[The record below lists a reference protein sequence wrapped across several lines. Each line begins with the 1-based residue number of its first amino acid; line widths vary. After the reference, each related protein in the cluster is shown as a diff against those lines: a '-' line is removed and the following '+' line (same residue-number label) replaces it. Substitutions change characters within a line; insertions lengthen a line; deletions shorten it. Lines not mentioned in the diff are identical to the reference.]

1 MKKFKN
7 ILVWTLLLAL
17 SLPAL
22 AADISIKQPGQ
33 DTVVGEKKEFTKL
46 YNKTFNVNP
55 NILVIIANKYG
66 KVDIKTGSGNQA
78 IVNVTIRVQANS
90 EKDAEKT
97 FNRVNIAFSD
107 GPDYVKA
114 ETDIE
119 SQNSGWWGW
128 NSGSSDFSIDYDVT
142 MPAGNKLDLSN
153 KYGNSHI
160 AALNSWVKIDQ
171 KYGDF
176 KLESAASAT
185 VSLAYG
191 GATIG
196 RLSGLSATVSY
207 GKLSSADIKDVAL
220 KSKYSAF
227 KFDKIDNLA
236 ITSAYDDYQV
246 NYVTN
251 FAVDSKYGDIVI
263 KETDNLA
270 VKSAYTDIK
279 VRKINTSAD
288 FQTSYGDVR
297 IENVKNNFD
306 AINIKGSY
314 TDFFMAIDPSV
325 SYHLDVVTTYGD
337 INQPASINTKLDKEK
352 GSTKE
357 IMGVV
362 GNSNTK
368 SMIKA
373 RLTYGDLI
381 IK

>member
-7 ILVWTLLLAL
+7 ILVWTLLLASSL
-17 SLPAL
+17 STL
-22 AADISIKQPGQ
+22 AADLNIAQPGQ
-33 DTVVGEKKEFTKL
+33 DTVVGDKKEFTKL

-66 KVDIKTGSGNQA
+66 KVDIKTGGGNQA

-128 NSGSSDFSIDYDVT
+128 NSSSSDFSIDYEVT
-142 MPAGNKLDLSN
+142 MPAANKLDLSN
-153 KYGNSHI
+153 KYGNTNI
-160 AALNSWVKIDQ
+160 ASLNSWVKIDQ

-196 RLSGLSATVSY
+196 RLSGLTATVSY
-207 GKLSSADIKDVAL
+207 GKLSSADIKDIAL

-227 KFDKIDNLA
+227 KFDKIDNLS